1 MYYVHK
7 QIVRYREIFKER
19 NRDDRRYRK
28 RKIDN
33 IERQGKTENIN
44 KERERKTEI
53 SNRDKKRETERKDTE
68 LVGYMARIIEKGK
81 KKKSEILLLA
91 KHYQYKIRVN

>member
-33 IERQGKTENIN
+33 KEKQGEREKIQIEREGEKD
-44 KERERKTEI
+44 REIKQRY
-53 SNRDKKRETERKDTE
+53 KK
-68 LVGYMARIIEKGK
+68 
-81 KKKSEILLLA
+81 
-91 KHYQYKIRVN
+91 